1 VEMHR
6 RFTSASW
13 GVSSFGAFDFS
24 MTTTTAI
31 QMGRE
36 SVALNVWDKFLEL
49 IKSRVSINTFTTW
62 FQPTRLSRQEGETL
76 FIQIPSAVFRQVLTR
91 TYGEI
96 IKAVFHQMGTPN
108 TKVQYVCTEE
118 EPIQQAPPAAAAK
131 QSKLDF
137 ESSDHQ
143 LNNRYTFDTFVVGKS
158 NEFAHAAARAVAEQP
173 SKAYNPLFLYGGVG
187 MGKTHLMHAIGHM
200 IKKRNPAIRLSY
212 VSAEKFTI
220 EVINSLRFDRMI
232 TFRDRFHTVDV
243 LLVDDIQFIAGKER
257 TQEEFFHTFNALY
270 EQQKQIVISSDCLPK
285 DINSIEERLRSR
297 FEWGLIADIQ
307 PPDLETKIAILQKK
321 AENDRFH
328 LPDEV
333 AEYIARAIK
342 SNVREL
348 EGALTRLMAYASL
361 TGTAISLPTAQQV
374 LRNIIASQEKRVTID
389 LIQKRVS
396 EHFNLREQDLKM
408 RSNTRAIAFPRQVA
422 MYIVKQ
428 LTTASLP
435 EIGRQFG
442 GKHHTTVLHSV
453 EKIDEARKTDKDLNR
468 LVNKLT
474 EQLGG

>member
-1 VEMHR
+1 
-6 RFTSASW
+6 
-13 GVSSFGAFDFS
+13 
-24 MTTTTAI
+24 MTTATQT
-31 QMGRE
+31 GRE
-36 SVALNVWDKFLEL
+36 TINSWDKFLDRV
-49 IKSRVSINTFTTW
+49 KSRVSINTYTTW
-62 FQPTRLSRQEGETL
+62 FQPTRLNRAEGDTL
-76 FIQIPSAVFRQVLTR
+76 FVQIPSAVFRQVLTR

-96 IKAVFHQMGTPN
+96 VKAVFHEIGTPN
-108 TKVQYVCTEE
+108 TRVQYVCTEE
-118 EPIQQAPPAAAAK
+118 EPVAAAAPSASAIPIK

-143 LNNRYTFDTFVVGKS
+143 LNQRYTFDSFVVGKS

-187 MGKTHLMHAIGHM
+187 MGKTHLMHAIGHT
-200 IKKRNPAIRLSY
+200 IKKRNPAMRLSY

-232 TFRDRFHTVDV
+232 SFRDRFHTVDV

-321 AENDRFH
+321 AENDRFP
-328 LPDEV
+328 LPDDV

-361 TGTAISLPTAQQV
+361 TGATVSLATAQQV

-396 EHFNLREQDLKM
+396 EHFNLREQDLKV

-442 GKHHTTVLHSV
+442 GKHHTTVLHSIH
-453 EKIDEARKTDKDLNR
+453 KIEEMRRSDKDLNR
-468 LVNKLT
+468 TITRLMDAL
-474 EQLGG
+474 Q

>member
-1 VEMHR
+1 M
-6 RFTSASW
+6 
-13 GVSSFGAFDFS
+13 
-24 MTTTTAI
+24 TTAI
-31 QMGRE
+31 QLSKERE
-36 SVALNVWDKFLEL
+36 AANLWDKFLERV
-49 IKSRVSINTFTTW
+49 KSRVSINTFNTW
-62 FQPTRLSRQEGETL
+62 FQPTRLNRADSD
-76 FIQIPSAVFRQVLTR
+76 IIYVQIPTTVFRQVLTR

-96 IKAVFHQMGTPN
+96 VKAVFHELGVPAMR
-108 TKVQYVCTEE
+108 VQYVCTEE
-118 EPIQQAPPAAAAK
+118 EPVAAAPVAATTSTK

-143 LNNRYTFDTFVVGKS
+143 LNTRYTFDSFVVGKS
-158 NEFAHAAARAVAEQP
+158 NEFAHAASRAVAEQP

-187 MGKTHLMHAIGHM
+187 MGKTHLMHAIGHT
-200 IKKRNPAIRLSY
+200 IKQRNPAARLSY

-220 EVINSLRFDRMI
+220 EVINSLRFDKMFS
-232 TFRDRFHTVDV
+232 FRERFHTVDV

-270 EQQKQIVISSDCLPK
+270 EQHKQIVISSDCLPK

-321 AENDRFH
+321 AENDRFA
-328 LPDEV
+328 LPDDV

-361 TGTAISLPTAQQV
+361 TGAAVSLATAQQV
-374 LRNIIASQEKRVTID
+374 LRNIIASQEKRVTIEV
-389 LIQKRVS
+389 IQKRVS
-396 EHFNLREQDLKM
+396 EHFNLREQDLKV

-442 GKHHTTVLHSV
+442 GKHHTTVLHSIH
-453 EKIDEARKTDKDLNR
+453 KIEEMRRSDKELNR
-468 LVNKLT
+468 TITRLMDAL
-474 EQLGG
+474 Q

>member
-1 VEMHR
+1 MN
-6 RFTSASW
+6 
-13 GVSSFGAFDFS
+13 
-24 MTTTTAI
+24 TAT
-31 QMGRE
+31 QTGRDRE
-36 SVALNVWDKFLEL
+36 AVNSWDKFLEHV
-49 IKSRVSINTFTTW
+49 KSRVSINTYTTW
-62 FQPTRLSRQEGETL
+62 FQPTRLNRAEGETL
-76 FIQIPSAVFRQVLTR
+76 FVQIPSGVFRQVLTR

-96 IKAVFHQMGTPN
+96 VKAVFHEIGTPN
-108 TKVQYVCTEE
+108 MRVQYVCTEE
-118 EPIQQAPPAAAAK
+118 EPTAAAPASPASSVK

-143 LNNRYTFDTFVVGKS
+143 LNLRYTFDSFVVGKS

-173 SKAYNPLFLYGGVG
+173 SKSYNPLFLYGGVG
-187 MGKTHLMHAIGHM
+187 MGKTHLMHAIGHT
-200 IKKRNPAIRLSY
+200 IKKRNPAMRLSY

-321 AENDRFH
+321 AENDRFP

-361 TGTAISLPTAQQV
+361 TGASISLATAQQV

-396 EHFNLREQDLKM
+396 EHFNLREQDLKV

-442 GKHHTTVLHSV
+442 GKHHTTVLHSIN
-453 EKIDEARKTDKDLNR
+453 KIEEMRRSDKELNR
-468 LVNKLT
+468 TITRLMDAL
-474 EQLGG
+474 Q

>member
-1 VEMHR
+1 VEIAR
-6 RFTSASW
+6 VLIF
-13 GVSSFGAFDFS
+13 VQ
-24 MTTTTAI
+24 MTTAT
-31 QMGRE
+31 QPGKERE
-36 SVALNVWDKFLEL
+36 AANLWDKFLERV
-49 IKSRVSINTFTTW
+49 KSRVSINTFTTW
-62 FQPTRLSRQEGETL
+62 FQPTRLNRADGDLLSV
-76 FIQIPSAVFRQVLTR
+76 QIPSTVFRQVLTR

-96 IKAVFHQMGTPN
+96 VKAVFHELGTPN
-108 TKVQYVCTEE
+108 MRVQYVCTEE
-118 EPIQQAPPAAAAK
+118 EPVSVNPAAAAASVK

-143 LNNRYTFDTFVVGKS
+143 LNPRYTFDSFVVGKS
-158 NEFAHAAARAVAEQP
+158 NEFAHAASRAVAEQP

-187 MGKTHLMHAIGHM
+187 MGKTHLMHAIGHT
-200 IKKRNPAIRLSY
+200 IKQRNPAARLSY

-220 EVINSLRFDRMI
+220 EVINSLRFDKMFS
-232 TFRDRFHTVDV
+232 FRERFHTVDV

-270 EQQKQIVISSDCLPK
+270 EQHKQIVISSDCLPK

-321 AENDRFH
+321 AENDRFG
-328 LPDEV
+328 LPDDV

-361 TGTAISLPTAQQV
+361 TGATVSLATAQQV

-396 EHFNLREQDLKM
+396 EHFNLREQDLKV

-442 GKHHTTVLHSV
+442 GKHHTTVLHSIN
-453 EKIDEARKTDKDLNR
+453 KIEEMRRSDKDLNR
-468 LVNKLT
+468 TITRLMDAL
-474 EQLGG
+474 Q

>member
-1 VEMHR
+1 
-6 RFTSASW
+6 
-13 GVSSFGAFDFS
+13 
-24 MTTTTAI
+24 MTTATQTI
-31 QMGRE
+31 RDKDQQ
-36 SVALNVWDKFLEL
+36 NVWDKILDL
-49 IKSRVSINTFTTW
+49 IKSRVSINTYSTW
-62 FQPTRLSRQEGETL
+62 FQPTRLNRGEGDTL
-76 FIQIPSAVFRQVLTR
+76 YVQIPSTVFRQVLTR

-96 IKAVFHQMGTPN
+96 VKAVLHQMGTPN
-108 TKVQYVCTEE
+108 VKVQYVCTEE
-118 EPIQQAPPAAAAK
+118 EPIQAAPVVSASK

-143 LNNRYTFDTFVVGKS
+143 LNPRYTFDSFVVGKS
-158 NEFAHAAARAVAEQP
+158 NEFAHAASRAVAEQP
-173 SKAYNPLFLYGGVG
+173 SKSYNPLFLYGGVG
-187 MGKTHLMHAIGHM
+187 MGKTHLMHAIGHT
-200 IKKRNPAIRLSY
+200 IKKRNPAMRLSY

-270 EQQKQIVISSDCLPK
+270 EMQKQIVISSDCLPK

-321 AENDRFH
+321 AENDRFN

-348 EGALTRLMAYASL
+348 EGALTRLMAYGSL
-361 TGTAISLPTAQQV
+361 TGAAISLATAQQV

-396 EHFNLREQDLKM
+396 EHFNLREQDLKI

-442 GKHHTTVLHSV
+442 GKHHTTVLHSIN
-453 EKIDEARKTDKDLNR
+453 KIEELRRSDKDLNR
-468 LVNKLT
+468 TITRLMDAL
-474 EQLGG
+474 Q

>member
-1 VEMHR
+1 VEIAR
-6 RFTSASW
+6 IW
-13 GVSSFGAFDFS
+13 FS
-24 MTTTTAI
+24 VQMTTAI
-31 QMGRE
+31 QLGRE
-36 SVALNVWDKFLEL
+36 REAANLWDKFLERV
-49 IKSRVSINTFTTW
+49 KSRVSINTFNTW
-62 FQPTRLSRQEGETL
+62 FQPTRLNRL
-76 FIQIPSAVFRQVLTR
+76 DADVVYVQIPTTVFRQVLTR

-96 IKAVFHQMGTPN
+96 VKAVFHELGVPAMR
-108 TKVQYVCTEE
+108 VQYVCTEE
-118 EPIQQAPPAAAAK
+118 EPVAAVTVAATASTK

-143 LNNRYTFDTFVVGKS
+143 LNTRYTFDSFVVGKS
-158 NEFAHAAARAVAEQP
+158 NEFAHAASRAVAEQP

-187 MGKTHLMHAIGHM
+187 MGKTHLMHAIGHT
-200 IKKRNPAIRLSY
+200 IKQRNPAARLSY

-220 EVINSLRFDRMI
+220 EVINSLRFDKMFS
-232 TFRDRFHTVDV
+232 FRERFHTVDV

-270 EQQKQIVISSDCLPK
+270 EQHKQIVISSDCLPK

-321 AENDRFH
+321 AENDRFV
-328 LPDEV
+328 LPDDV

-361 TGTAISLPTAQQV
+361 TGAAVSLATAQQV
-374 LRNIIASQEKRVTID
+374 LRNIIASQEKRVTIEV
-389 LIQKRVS
+389 IQKRVS
-396 EHFNLREQDLKM
+396 EHFNLREQDLKV

-442 GKHHTTVLHSV
+442 GKHHTTVLHSIN
-453 EKIDEARKTDKDLNR
+453 KIEEMRRSDKELNR
-468 LVNKLT
+468 TITRLMDAL
-474 EQLGG
+474 Q

>member
-1 VEMHR
+1 VEIARVLIFAQM
-6 RFTSASW
+6 
-13 GVSSFGAFDFS
+13 
-24 MTTTTAI
+24 TTAI
-31 QMGRE
+31 QLGRE
-36 SVALNVWDKFLEL
+36 RETANLWDKFLERV
-49 IKSRVSINTFTTW
+49 KSRVSINTFNTW
-62 FQPTRLSRQEGETL
+62 FQPTRLNRAEGEL
-76 FIQIPSAVFRQVLTR
+76 IYVQIPTTVFRQVLTR

-96 IKAVFHQMGTPN
+96 VKAVFHELGVPAMR
-108 TKVQYVCTEE
+108 VQYVCTEE
-118 EPIQQAPPAAAAK
+118 EPVTATPVAAISGIK

-143 LNNRYTFDTFVVGKS
+143 LNTRYTFDTFVVGKS
-158 NEFAHAAARAVAEQP
+158 NEFAHAASRAVAEQP

-187 MGKTHLMHAIGHM
+187 MGKTHLMHAIGHT
-200 IKKRNPAIRLSY
+200 IKQRNPAARLSY

-220 EVINSLRFDRMI
+220 EVINSLRFDKMFS
-232 TFRDRFHTVDV
+232 FRERFHTVDV

-270 EQQKQIVISSDCLPK
+270 EQHKQIVISSDCLPK

-321 AENDRFH
+321 AENDRFV
-328 LPDEV
+328 LPDDV

-361 TGTAISLPTAQQV
+361 TGVTVSLATAQQV

-396 EHFNLREQDLKM
+396 EHFNLREQDLKV

-442 GKHHTTVLHSV
+442 GKHHTTVLHSIN
-453 EKIDEARKTDKDLNR
+453 KIEELRRSDKDLNR
-468 LVNKLT
+468 TITRLMDAL
-474 EQLGG
+474 Q

>member
-1 VEMHR
+1 
-6 RFTSASW
+6 
-13 GVSSFGAFDFS
+13 
-24 MTTTTAI
+24 MTTPTNLWE
-31 QMGRE
+31 R
-36 SVALNVWDKFLEL
+36 FLEHV
-49 IKSRVSINTFTTW
+49 KSRVSLNTYTTW
-62 FQPTRLSRQEGETL
+62 FQPTRLNRADGENL
-76 FIQIPSAVFRQVLTR
+76 HVQVPSLVFRQVLTR

-96 IKAVFHQMGTPN
+96 VKAVFHELGTPN
-108 TKVQYVCTEE
+108 AKVHYVCAEE
-118 EPIQQAPPAAAAK
+118 ETVAVAAAAAGVGPAATTTK
-131 QSKLDF
+131 QARLDF
-137 ESSDHQ
+137 ESNENQ
-143 LNNRYTFDTFVVGKS
+143 LTARYSFETFVVGKS

-173 SKAYNPLFLYGGVG
+173 SKSYNPLFLYGGVG
-187 MGKTHLMHAIGHM
+187 MGKTHLMHAIGHT
-200 IKKRNPAIRLSY
+200 IKKRNPAMRLSY

-220 EVINSLRFDRMI
+220 EVINSLRFDRM
-232 TFRDRFHTVDV
+232 TSFRDRFHTVDV

-285 DINSIEERLRSR
+285 EINSIEERLRSR

-321 AENDRFH
+321 AENERYT

-361 TGTAISLPTAQQV
+361 TGAAVTLATAQQV
-374 LRNIIASQEKRVTID
+374 LRNIIATQEKRVTID

-396 EHFNLREQDLKM
+396 EHFNMREQDLKM

-442 GKHHTTVLHSV
+442 GKHHTTVLHSIN
-453 EKIDEARKTDKDLNR
+453 KIEELRRSDKELNR
-468 LVNKLT
+468 TITRLMDAL
-474 EQLGG
+474 Q

>member
-1 VEMHR
+1 VEIARIWYFVQM
-6 RFTSASW
+6 
-13 GVSSFGAFDFS
+13 
-24 MTTTTAI
+24 TTAI
-31 QMGRE
+31 QLSKERE
-36 SVALNVWDKFLEL
+36 AVNLWDKFLERV
-49 IKSRVSINTFTTW
+49 KSRVSINTFNTW
-62 FQPTRLSRQEGETL
+62 FQPTRLNRSDADMVYV
-76 FIQIPSAVFRQVLTR
+76 QIPTTVFRQVLTR

-96 IKAVFHQMGTPN
+96 VKAVFHELGVPAMR
-108 TKVQYVCTEE
+108 VQYVCTEE
-118 EPIQQAPPAAAAK
+118 EPVAAVAVAATASTK

-143 LNNRYTFDTFVVGKS
+143 LNTRYTFDSFVVGKS
-158 NEFAHAAARAVAEQP
+158 NEFAHAASRAVAEQP

-187 MGKTHLMHAIGHM
+187 MGKTHLMHAIGHT
-200 IKKRNPAIRLSY
+200 IKQRNPAARLSY

-220 EVINSLRFDRMI
+220 EVINSLRFDKMFS
-232 TFRDRFHTVDV
+232 FRERFHTVDV

-270 EQQKQIVISSDCLPK
+270 EQHKQIVISSDCLPK

-321 AENDRFH
+321 AENDRFV
-328 LPDEV
+328 LPDDV

-361 TGTAISLPTAQQV
+361 TGAAVSLATAQQV
-374 LRNIIASQEKRVTID
+374 LRNIIASQEKRVTIEV
-389 LIQKRVS
+389 IQKRVS
-396 EHFNLREQDLKM
+396 EHFNLREQDLKV

-442 GKHHTTVLHSV
+442 GKHHTTVLHSIN
-453 EKIDEARKTDKDLNR
+453 KIEEMRRSDKELNR
-468 LVNKLT
+468 TITRLMDAL
-474 EQLGG
+474 Q